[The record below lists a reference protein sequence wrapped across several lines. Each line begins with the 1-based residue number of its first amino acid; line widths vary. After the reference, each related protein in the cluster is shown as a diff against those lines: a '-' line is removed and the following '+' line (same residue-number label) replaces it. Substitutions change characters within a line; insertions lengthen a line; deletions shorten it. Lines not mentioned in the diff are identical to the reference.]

1 MPPVSNF
8 TAEVWTNHCM
18 NICQVLWTIKLKT
31 FFNSALACLS
41 LNRWRG
47 FQILTCLYFN
57 IFCFL
62 IFLKRTCILFTMNK
76 TIMFIP
82 SLDDFYPLKF
92 FLILRQKSLYLL
104 SPLKIVY
111 LLVHYRS
118 NLISFPYYSLAT
130 FYFHLSL
137 SSG

>member
-1 MPPVSNF
+1 MTPVSNF

-31 FFNSALACLS
+31 FFSSALACLS

-76 TIMFIP
+76 TIIV
-82 SLDDFYPLKF
+82 YPIF
-92 FLILRQKSLYLL
+92 GWFLPIKILPYTETKISLL

-111 LLVHYRS
+111 ILVHYRS
-118 NLISFPYYSLAT
+118 NLISFPYNSLAT
-130 FYFHLSL
+130 FYFHLSF